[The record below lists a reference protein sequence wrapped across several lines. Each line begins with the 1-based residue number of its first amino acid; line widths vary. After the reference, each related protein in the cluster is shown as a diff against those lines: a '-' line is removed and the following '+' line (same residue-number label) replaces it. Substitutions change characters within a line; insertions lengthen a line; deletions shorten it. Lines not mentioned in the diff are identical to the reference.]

1 MKKNLFESI
10 EEIEEDFKVANEQS
24 GDEYTREEYY
34 EETLENADVTKK
46 DKALLVKWIQAE
58 GQRNFMI
65 NFVND
70 EFLTEER
77 KQVLNKYGYKI
88 KNENYFFETKSHA
101 EFINSLE
108 LLNED
113 EDLRELNW
121 VANTFRTGI

>member
-121 VANTFRTGI
+121 VANTFRTSI